1 MQDKVKSELKRMTT
15 LGVISPVSEQT
26 DWVSS
31 MVATLKKN
39 TEEIR
44 LCIDPRDLNQVLK
57 RPHHPTRTVE
67 EVAAQMDGA
76 TVFSVLDAKCSFW
89 QIPLDYQSSLLLSAH
104 HAAGTGSSVCPMV
117 FVLPLMYTREPWNN
131 YSLICHAPSS

>member
-15 LGVISPVSEQT
+15 LGVITPISELT
-26 DWVSS
+26 DWVSP
-31 MVATLKKN
+31 MVATHKKN

-44 LCIDPRDLNQVLK
+44 LCIDPRDLNQALK
-57 RPHHPTRTVE
+57 RPHYPTRTVE

-89 QIPLDYQSSLLLSAH
+89 QIPLDYQSSLLTTFSTPHGRIPVPPYALWYLF
-104 HAAGTGSSVCPMV
+104 C
-117 FVLPLMYTREPWNN
+117 L
-131 YSLICHAPSS
+131 